1 MNKLKMQIIKLS
13 IIAFVGLSLGN
24 SLLAQQQDCSASSP
38 ESAACIQKCVS
49 IVNNCIDATKGEDK
63 KTAATM
69 YARCQ
74 AAGSNCK
81 NGCSNQAQRKEE
93 GWVTPKYYVLSVVY
107 APPGSAGGTTGSVN
121 YASSD
126 ATGTSMSVS
135 DSFETGASIAAS
147 VDYGVVVGAGYATS
161 SSTENTSTIEARM
174 QSSEGLS
181 VPGQNADGIDHSR
194 DKIYLWLNPRIN
206 VKVCGNRI
214 EWSPAVDPSRPS
226 HLPEPGMT
234 TFVYASELKDPTT
247 MHPSRRQPLISA
259 DITEADYPAILAHDP
274 LAAPSSIGRY
284 FPLISTNDPS
294 AHPHR
299 YAYLTNFD
307 YQPPDKPDD
316 KLDTQHYGVSN
327 KDATSSTTTY
337 TDSTSV
343 ACVIGGGISL
353 GLFSAAVTAE
363 KQWTWTNSTTYAT
376 SASHEQSATVDL
388 TQPSY
393 AWRGQT
399 KVLVWWDTLYS
410 TFAFSFPTAG
420 PSLSGVLTKAGS
432 PQAFKPVVVNIS
444 GRNYHAWTNAKGE
457 YTFFYLPYGK
467 AKVQYGSVSQKVTI
481 SNKPSQ
487 KNINVR

>member
-13 IIAFVGLSLGN
+13 IIAFVGLGLGS
-24 SLLAQQQDCSASSP
+24 SLLAQQQNCSVASSP
-38 ESAACIQKCVS
+38 TCIQKCVS
-49 IVNNCIDATKGEDK
+49 TLNNCIDATKGEDK

-74 AAGSNCK
+74 AAGTRCK
-81 NGCSNQAQRKEE
+81 DGCSNQAQRKEE
-93 GWVTPKYYVLSVVY
+93 GWVRPKYYALSVVY
-107 APPGSAGGTTGSVN
+107 APPGSAGGTAGSVS
-121 YASSD
+121 YESSD

-135 DSFETGASIAAS
+135 DSFETGAAIAAS
-147 VDYGVVVGAGYATS
+147 VGYGVVVGAVYSTS
-161 SSTENTSTIEARM
+161 SSTEDTSTIEARR
-174 QSSEGLS
+174 QLSQGLD
-181 VPGQNADGIDHSR
+181 VPCQNADGIDHNR
-194 DKIYLWLNPRIN
+194 DMIYLWLNPQVN
-206 VKVCGNRI
+206 VKVCGNTI

-226 HLPEPGMT
+226 NLPEPGMT
-234 TFVYASELKDPTT
+234 TFVYAGELKDPAT
-247 MHPSRRQPLISA
+247 MHPSRRQQLISA
-259 DITEADYPAILAHDP
+259 GITEADYPAILAHDP

-284 FPLISTNDPS
+284 SPLISTNDPS

-307 YQPPDKPDD
+307 YQPPYKPDD
-316 KLDTQHYGVSN
+316 ELLTQHYGVSN

-363 KQWTWTNSTTYAT
+363 KQWTLTNSTTYAT
-376 SASHEQSATVDL
+376 SASHEQSATVHL

-393 AWRGQT
+393 AWKGQQ
-399 KVLVWWDTLYS
+399 KVLVWWDTRYS

-487 KNINVR
+487 KNI